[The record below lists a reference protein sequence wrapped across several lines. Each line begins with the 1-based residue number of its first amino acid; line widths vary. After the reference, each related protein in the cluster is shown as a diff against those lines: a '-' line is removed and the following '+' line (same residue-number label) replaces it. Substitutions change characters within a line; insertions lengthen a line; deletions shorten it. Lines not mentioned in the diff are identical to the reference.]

1 MYLCTKLTNMIR
13 ELLSKRER
21 PMEQVSDFELEQ
33 IAVEEARLN
42 KEPTGSRTYRVI
54 EDNLIKLKANYL
66 ASHGVSHPSDEPME
80 FIDRAYFEQE
90 LIT

>member
-33 IAVEEARLN
+33 IAVEEARL
-42 KEPTGSRTYRVI
+42 KSQQE
-54 EDNLIKLKANYL
+54 A
-66 ASHGVSHPSDEPME
+66 
-80 FIDRAYFEQE
+80 E
-90 LIT
+90 LIELSRIT